1 MFDPKSVAAAGE
13 RLQAART
20 VSIVSHE
27 RPDGD
32 AVGSVLG
39 LAQALEAAGKT
50 VTVGLA
56 DGVPVSFRHLA
67 GAARVVPQGNPQAD
81 CCVLVDCGDPSRP
94 AAAWQPDWRVDIN
107 IDHHKTNTR
116 FAAVNIVAPE
126 AVATAAM
133 LAELIPQWGLE
144 ITPQA
149 AEALLTGILT
159 DTIGFRTSNVSP
171 HTLRLAANLM
181 ERGANLSEL
190 YFKAL
195 VARSFEALRYWGQG
209 LSRLQRDGGLVWT
222 SLTLED
228 RKISGYTGNDDADL
242 VGYLATVR
250 DAVIG
255 VIFVEQ
261 SHGKVKVSWR
271 ARPGWDVSGLAVRF
285 GGGGHAPA
293 AGTTVEGTLAEVQAA
308 VLAATRDLLTHSQ
321 DSFKREGE
329 N

>member
-1 MFDPKSVAAAGE
+1 MFDPQSVAAAGE
-13 RLQAART
+13 RLRAART
-20 VSIVSHE
+20 ISIVSHE

-32 AVGSVLG
+32 AVGSALG
-39 LAQALEAAGKT
+39 LALALEAAGKT
-50 VTVGLA
+50 VTVALA
-56 DGVPVSFRHLA
+56 DGVPFSFRHLA
-67 GAARVVPQGNPQAD
+67 GAERVVSRGNPQAD
-81 CCVLVDCGDPSRP
+81 CRVLVDCGDPRRP
-94 AAAWQPDWRVDIN
+94 AAAWQPDWPVDIN

-149 AEALLTGILT
+149 AEALLTGMLT
-159 DTIGFRTSNVSP
+159 DTIGFRTPNVTP
-171 HTLRLAANLM
+171 QTLRLAADLM
-181 ERGANLSEL
+181 ARGADLSEL

-250 DAVIG
+250 DAAIG

-261 SHGKVKVSWR
+261 PDNQVKVSWR

-293 AGTTVEGTLAEVQAA
+293 AGATVEGTLAEVQAA

-321 DSFKREGE
+321 DSFNREGE
-329 N
+329 I